1 MDDLRELLAVA
12 GEDLRVADEELH
24 AQQELIDELL
34 RARYAER
41 LASLRLAAA
50 LPVPLLETD
59 GNGLVLVA
67 NPAALALL
75 QLDVERLRGP
85 PLTECVRQSDRQAMR
100 TALARAVSGDQVE
113 HLTVT
118 LIPRLGGG
126 VVVDVVIL
134 PAAAPPS
141 EPAQDATPTAA
152 RWVLAPRTEP
162 GSGLDGALLAAL
174 GQLATVSVLDG
185 DLQPGLA
192 RLAELAVQGI
202 GPARAASVIVGPP
215 AEPTSLVSTDQVAQ
229 TAEGVQFRAAQGP
242 SWDAYASREPVTA
255 TDLGTDPRWPAL
267 RGIEGGAVAVPMPDG
282 RGDPVG
288 VLILYG
294 RPALAEPAQVR
305 YAAIFADAAVLLLR
319 EHATVAELRQQEAQ
333 LRDALT
339 SRAVI
344 DQAKGILMARQGV
357 DADGAF
363 AELARRSQHA
373 NVKLREVARELVQEV
388 TRSGPAPVQSTGA

>member
-24 AQQELIDELL
+24 AQQELIDGLL
-34 RARYAER
+34 RARYAEQ
-41 LASLRLAAA
+41 LAGLRLAAA

-59 GNGLVLVA
+59 GNGLVQVA

-75 QLDVERLRGP
+75 QVDGEWLRGT
-85 PLTECVRQSDRQAMR
+85 PLTECVRQSDREAVR

-113 HLTVT
+113 HLTVALT
-118 LIPRLGGG
+118 PRLDGE
-126 VVVDVVIL
+126 VVVDVVVL

-141 EPAQDATPTAA
+141 EPAQEATTAA
-152 RWVLAPRTEP
+152 RWVLAPRTES
-162 GSGLDGALLAAL
+162 GSGLDAALLAAL
-174 GQLATVSVLDG
+174 GLLATVSVMDG

-202 GPARAASVIVGPP
+202 GPAVAASVIIGPP

-229 TAEGVQFRAAQGP
+229 TADGVQFRAAQGP
-242 SWDAYASREPVTA
+242 SWDAHAGREPVTA
-255 TDLGTDPRWPAL
+255 ADLGTDPRWPAL
-267 RGIEGGAVAVPMPDG
+267 RGIEGGTVAVPMSDG

-294 RPALAEPAQVR
+294 PAALAEPAQVR
-305 YAAIFADAAVLLLR
+305 HAAIFADAAVLLLR
-319 EHATVAELRQQEAQ
+319 EHATVAQLREQEAQ

-373 NVKLREVARELVQEV
+373 NVKLREVARELVVEV
-388 TRSGPAPVQSTGA
+388 TRSAPVQSTGS